1 MRYNPPGHFVHVL
14 ANKYLTEFEQVL
26 LDLITERVGIL
37 SVPSQT
43 VDDWLVKYLLK
54 SKSVSF
60 VEPESTVI
68 DNTVPSFSEKKDD
81 SSDTACDNADK
92 ACEDEGYNDTA
103 SEGYCL
109 EDEASVGTSSEFS
122 RPPRLSRHDSIESIA
137 SLTSD
142 LIHNR
147 SAVASTLH
155 CSAPTA
161 SMLEKC
167 QSAEPFVESKLG
179 GKGSLML
186 MTELSRNVFRLKDD
200 IFVVDFKNSTTSTAA
215 SDACQSDD
223 ELPTLPVAALSVRN
237 STPPLQEDELP
248 AGKGKSNV
256 LALEAVAGT
265 SAADTSISS
274 HSIRLLDNIPTDTSE
289 PDPIISQPFIDS
301 RHTFLEM
308 CQYRHFQF
316 DTLRR
321 AKYSSMML
329 LYYLHNPHAKHLRPQ
344 CHCCHH
350 VMTELRWHC
359 DQCPNYDICNDCSTT
374 QSHEHVLTPMR
385 ITFV

>member
-1 MRYNPPGHFVHVL
+1 LN
-14 ANKYLTEFEQVL
+14 
-26 LDLITERVGIL
+26 
-37 SVPSQT
+37 
-43 VDDWLVKYLLK
+43 
-54 SKSVSF
+54 
-60 VEPESTVI
+60 
-68 DNTVPSFSEKKDD
+68 
-81 SSDTACDNADK
+81 
-92 ACEDEGYNDTA
+92 
-103 SEGYCL
+103 
-109 EDEASVGTSSEFS
+109 
-122 RPPRLSRHDSIESIA
+122 RHDSIESIA
-137 SLTSD
+137 SLTSE

-167 QSAEPFVESKLG
+167 QTTEPFVESKLG

-200 IFVVDFKNSTTSTAA
+200 IFVVDLKNSSTPANCDA
-215 SDACQSDD
+215 SQSDD
-223 ELPTLPVAALSVRN
+223 ELPITSLPVASMSVHSN
-237 STPPLQEDELP
+237 TPPLQDDELP

-265 SAADTSISS
+265 SAADTTIST
-274 HSIRLLDNIPTDTSE
+274 HSTRLLDDIPTDTSE
-289 PDPIISQPFIDS
+289 PDPIISQPFVDS

-308 CQYRHFQF
+308 CQFRHFQF

-329 LYYLHNPHAKHLRPQ
+329 LYYLHNPNAKHLRPQ
-344 CHCCHH
+344 CQCCHH

-374 QSHEHVLTPMR
+374 HAHEHLLTPMR